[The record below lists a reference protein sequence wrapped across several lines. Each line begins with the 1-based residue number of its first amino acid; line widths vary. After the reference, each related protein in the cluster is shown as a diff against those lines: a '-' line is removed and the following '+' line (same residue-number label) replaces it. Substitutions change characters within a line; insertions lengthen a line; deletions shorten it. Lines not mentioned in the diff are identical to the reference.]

1 MGVLFSVIAP
11 NIVLI
16 SKAFRH
22 QFVVPDF
29 SNFTKDIEDIYWKCK
44 SNTDGKVAAYIP
56 QLARVN
62 PDYWG
67 VSVCTIDGQR
77 FSIGDVNIPFTLQS
91 CSKPLTYAIALE
103 KLGQEVVRINSIHFF
118 EWEFLEIVTKSHA
131 NLFQV
136 HQYVGQE
143 PSGRN
148 FNELILDYNSEY
160 LPRNK
165 NNQK

>member
-1 MGVLFSVIAP
+1 M
-11 NIVLI
+11 LI

-44 SNTDGKVAAYIP
+44 TNADGKVAAYIP

-91 CSKPLTYAIALE
+91 CSKPLVYAIALE
-103 KLGQEVVRINSIHFF
+103 KLGQEVVRIAKNREKTQETQKKH
-118 EWEFLEIVTKSHA
+118 E
-131 NLFQV
+131 NLQNI
-136 HQYVGQE
+136 E
-143 PSGRN
+143 
-148 FNELILDYNSEY
+148 E
-160 LPRNK
+160 
-165 NNQK
+165 

>member
-1 MGVLFSVIAP
+1 MQSITDFDFLFYFCGSVISP

-29 SNFTKDIEDIYWKCK
+29 SNFTKDIEDMYWKCK

-67 VSVCTIDGQR
+67 VSICTIDGQR

-103 KLGQEVVRINSIHFF
+103 KLGQEVVCIDLFVDQLKTDVLSSHNLRYINMLVRSQA
-118 EWEFLEIVTKSHA
+118 EEILM
-131 NLFQV
+131 NLF
-136 HQYVGQE
+136 
-143 PSGRN
+143 
-148 FNELILDYNSEY
+148 LITIVSI
-160 LPRNK
+160 PK
-165 NNQK
+165 

>member
-1 MGVLFSVIAP
+1 MLLWFFPSPSILLTFSLVGSLFSVIAP

-103 KLGQEVVRINSIHFF
+103 KLGQEVVRINSIHLF
-118 EWEFLEIVTKSHA
+118 EWEFLEIVKKSHA
-131 NLFQV
+131 NFV
-136 HQYVGQE
+136 SGASICWTRAKRQE
-143 PSGRN
+143 
-148 FNELILDYNSEY
+148 F
-160 LPRNK
+160 
-165 NNQK
+165 